1 MLPIHPSS
9 DPVPRQ
15 LLSGYRP
22 QQSSLR
28 LSCGSNFVC
37 FVYWRFLFTNSF
49 LSLEIWQKTTTTFE
63 LDVRR
68 SSSNFDCHFF
78 IDCWTSFVLL
88 CRRIDELILFTL
100 HVICMYGEKK
110 TEKEKKKAGGRSRQT
125 LPFVWLIDS
134 VWEMRSCY
142 WLVCVFLVVEFSRS
156 RENNDYYYRFSSLS
170 LSVVFETIPTTANG
184 INTGNGTGLC
194 IEYLWKSW
202 QPFREWLHH
211 HDRQGVFSRLRSLVS
226 RNW

>member
-1 MLPIHPSS
+1 
-9 DPVPRQ
+9 

-22 QQSSLR
+22 QQSSPR

-37 FVYWRFLFTNSF
+37 FVYWRFLFTNSRLF
-49 LSLEIWQKTTTTFE
+49 FKSGNLTKDNNNFWIG
-63 LDVRR
+63 R
-68 SSSNFDCHFF
+68 SSIVIEFWLCHFF

-125 LPFVWLIDS
+125 RPFVWLIDS

-142 WLVCVFLVVEFSRS
+142 WLVCVFLVVEFSRN

-211 HDRQGVFSRLRSLVS
+211 HDRQGVFGRLRSLVS